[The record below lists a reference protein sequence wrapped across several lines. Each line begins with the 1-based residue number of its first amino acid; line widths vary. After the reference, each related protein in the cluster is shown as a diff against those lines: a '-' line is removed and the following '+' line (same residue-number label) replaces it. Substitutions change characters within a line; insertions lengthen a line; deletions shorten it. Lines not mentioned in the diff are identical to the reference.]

1 MGSSHWCHFSMSC
14 DKSAKK
20 NGSIIV
26 RTYWYLMVIN
36 THTHTYIYFFNGAYI
51 YIYSLRTLL
60 DDPATL
66 KSWNVGSLPSL
77 DRQNPMLHPISMEIL
92 PPHGEAT
99 QCYITPAGNQTRQ
112 LKIYIYISIFNGSLN
127 GKMTETHV

>member
-1 MGSSHWCHFSMSC
+1 MG
-14 DKSAKK
+14 
-20 NGSIIV
+20 
-26 RTYWYLMVIN
+26 
-36 THTHTYIYFFNGAYI
+36 
-51 YIYSLRTLL
+51 TLL

-66 KSWNVGSLPSL
+66 KSWNIGSLPSL

-112 LKIYIYISIFNGSLN
+112 LKINYIFNGGLN
-127 GKMTETHV
+127 GKINENHL